1 MLSSCTLFLDLDR
14 LDRDF
19 LLECDLRL
27 RCDLDLDRERC
38 FLDGLSVD
46 LLLLLLSPSSVSFFS
61 SSSLSSSL
69 SSLSSTLSGDGVADP
84 DLLLWEEPDEW
95 EEREDD
101 LGLGGM
107 SNSCKRKDIS

>member
-46 LLLLLLSPSSVSFFS
+46 LLLLLLSPTSVSFFS

-69 SSLSSTLSGDGVADP
+69 SSLSSTLSGDGEADP

-95 EEREDD
+95 EE
-101 LGLGGM
+101 
-107 SNSCKRKDIS
+107 